1 MDVSVVTSGHD
12 LADARLHREVAAL
25 VGLGIRVEVL
35 ALGHGVDAPA
45 GSSARTWRRR
55 GPAGRAALAGEM
67 AVRARGRVLLAHDP
81 DSAVA
86 AGAVVRA
93 TGRRLVVDVH
103 EDYGALLHDR
113 PWARRMHGLPGI
125 LARGLVRTFQEV
137 AARAD
142 LTVVADDHVPP
153 LRARHRLLLPN
164 VPYPGMLPAPALP
177 DPRPR
182 AVYVG
187 DVRASRGLFAMFA
200 ALRGAPDWTLDV
212 VGPVAP
218 ADRPAMEA
226 ALDADPDLAR
236 RVRLHGRRPPVPAWA
251 DAAGAWCGLVLLAD
265 TPAFRRAVPSKLAE
279 YLACGLPV
287 VTTDLPRQADVVGT
301 TGAGSVVPTG
311 DDEQVGAAVAE
322 VLRGW
327 SQQPGTLSMARESAR
342 REGSCGPAA
351 QAPALYQAFAGAVAD
366 LL

>member
-1 MDVSVVTSGHD
+1 MITSGHD

-25 VGLGIRVEVL
+25 VADGVRVEVL
-35 ALGHGVDAPA
+35 ALGHGIDAPR

-55 GPAGRAALAGEM
+55 GPAGRAALAAEM
-67 AVRARGRVLLAHDP
+67 AARARGRVLLTHDP

-86 AGAVVRA
+86 AAAAART

-103 EDYGALLHDR
+103 EDYAALLHDR
-113 PWARRMHGLPGI
+113 GWARRMHGVPGSV
-125 LARGLVRTFQEV
+125 ARGLVRTFAEV
-137 AARAD
+137 ATRAD

-164 VPYPGMLPAPALP
+164 VPYPGMLPTPSDP

-182 AVYVG
+182 AIYVG
-187 DVRASRGLFAMFA
+187 DVRASRGLFAMLA
-200 ALRGAPDWTLDV
+200 ALRAAPDWTLDV

-218 ADRPAMEA
+218 ADRPALEA
-226 ALDADPDLAR
+226 ALGADPDLAGR
-236 RVRLHGRRPPVPAWA
+236 IRLHGRRPPVPAWSG
-251 DAAGAWCGLVLLAD
+251 AAGAWCGLVLLSD

-287 VTTDLPRQADVVGT
+287 VTTALPRQSDVVGT
-301 TGAGSVVPTG
+301 TGAGVVVPTG
-311 DDEQVGAAVAE
+311 DDAQVGAAVAE

-327 SQQPGTLSMARESAR
+327 ARQPDTLSATRDAAR
-342 REGSCGPAA
+342 REGVR
-351 QAPALYQAFAGAVAD
+351 GAVAEAPTLYRGFADAVSD